1 LTGYL
6 ANESGPVSL
15 VLDLHITQDKF
26 GSSSDPNLNGH
37 LHYPNDLDGS
47 LNEAAGPKDTAP
59 EFTESMLDME
69 SVFEFELM
77 DRWVPKDPEA
87 V

>member
-1 LTGYL
+1 MSEPKVSQDDASIFY
-6 ANESGPVSL
+6 GPM
-15 VLDLHITQDKF
+15 LDPRFKTT
-26 GSSSDPNLNGH
+26 
-37 LHYPNDLDGS
+37 
-47 LNEAAGPKDTAP
+47 KDTAP